1 MKKSGCDEP
10 LDVVVGRVD
19 PRIYAFLTS
28 SVPRYLK
35 VGDTYRPVP
44 VRIAEWKKRFTISE
58 KDVWDWPATIGRL
71 FFRDY
76 SVHQFLEN
84 EKNLKRLDS
93 KTLNNIGKGQKLY
106 YSNEFFRDAK
116 ADHVKKA
123 IEDIENDHKNSTGKY
138 AFYNV
143 ADIDKDDDELPER
156 VGLTLRPNQEDA
168 VKRFVAARKARRT
181 NLLMYAVMRFG
192 KTVTA
197 LKCAQT
203 MNAKFVV
210 VVSGKADVARE
221 WQNTVLGFT
230 DFKDYVFLSPEDL
243 KA

>member
-93 KTLNNIGKGQKLY
+93 KTGRG
-106 YSNEFFRDAK
+106 
-116 ADHVKKA
+116 
-123 IEDIENDHKNSTGKY
+123 
-138 AFYNV
+138 
-143 ADIDKDDDELPER
+143 
-156 VGLTLRPNQEDA
+156 
-168 VKRFVAARKARRT
+168 
-181 NLLMYAVMRFG
+181 
-192 KTVTA
+192 
-197 LKCAQT
+197 
-203 MNAKFVV
+203 
-210 VVSGKADVARE
+210 
-221 WQNTVLGFT
+221 
-230 DFKDYVFLSPEDL
+230 
-243 KA
+243 